1 MAVHT
6 AGLFMCRKTAAG
18 MEFLLVHPGGPYWAH
33 KDAGA
38 WSIPKGVVE
47 ANEDI
52 LAAAKREFKEET
64 SLEPRGPYIALG
76 SLKTRGGK
84 ILYAWAFFGDW
95 DPATGITSNHIK
107 IEYPY
112 HSGKFISISEVD
124 RAAWWSFDQAV
135 IQINSSQKPLL
146 VKANEL
152 MQAAL
157 NAHA

>member
-6 AGLFMCRKTAAG
+6 AGLFMCRKAAGG
-18 MEFLLVHPGGPYWAH
+18 MEFFLVHPGGPYWAH

-38 WSIPKGVVE
+38 WSIPKGIVE
-47 ANEDI
+47 ENEDL
-52 LAAAKREFKEET
+52 LAAAQREFNEET
-64 SLEPRGPYIALG
+64 SLESRGPYTPLG

-84 ILYAWAFFGDW
+84 ILHAWAFFGDW

-112 HSGKFISISEVD
+112 HSGKFISIPEVD
-124 RAAWWSFDQAV
+124 RAAWWRFDQAA
-135 IQINSSQKPLL
+135 IQINPSQKPLL

-152 MQAAL
+152 MQAGA